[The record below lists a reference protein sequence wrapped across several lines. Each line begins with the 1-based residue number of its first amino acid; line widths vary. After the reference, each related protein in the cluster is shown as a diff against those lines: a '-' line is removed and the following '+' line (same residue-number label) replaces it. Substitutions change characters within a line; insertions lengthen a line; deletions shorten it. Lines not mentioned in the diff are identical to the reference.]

1 MSARFAIAIV
11 LIVSAGF
18 CWAQERASSH
28 HSTYETAQDL
38 SASDVLPEELL
49 QGEHYVVDDRVMND
63 GYLNYYTIR
72 SDYGDFEAAST
83 AILRIRI
90 REVAALAELDELSQ
104 TKVFIKA
111 MADAGVQRIVGVQQL
126 VMHPIQTAK
135 GLPSGI
141 GRMFK
146 RYSRKSKE
154 AAAATKEYMTKDS
167 GDDATATEE
176 EGAEKTAQAIS
187 LTERYFGVT
196 AAERKWCK
204 NLRVDPYSSNEILR
218 KAIGNVA
225 RADSLG
231 KTTVLLAGMA
241 IPYVGYV
248 NTVSE
253 AVWSED
259 IYALRDSNR
268 AALLATGA
276 DEALVD
282 EYLTSPWLSPTQQ
295 TLLTAAIVALDNV
308 DGRDGILWQ
317 ALNARGEIEV
327 GYLVRA
333 AGLLAWYHRNQAP
346 FASVSTE
353 LAIPGGV
360 TAEGKSVLLFPSDHV
375 YWTEQMAEA
384 AAEYHEVDRNESEHV
399 REIWILGTT
408 SDRAAEELLAL
419 GYDLHTD
426 FGEMVLPV
434 SDETEAT
441 Q

>member
-1 MSARFAIAIV
+1 MSARFALVILFV
-11 LIVSAGF
+11 LLTGL
-18 CWAQERASSH
+18 CQAQEPASS
-28 HSTYETAQDL
+28 SQSDFEVAKDLTAATL
-38 SASDVLPEELL
+38 LPEELL
-49 QGEHYVVDDRVMND
+49 RGEHHVVDDRVRND
-63 GYLNYYTIR
+63 GYLNYYTIH
-72 SDYGDFEAAST
+72 SEYGEFEAAST
-83 AILRIRI
+83 AMLRIRI
-90 REVAALAELDELSQ
+90 REIEALAELDELSH
-104 TKVFIKA
+104 TEVFITA

-135 GLPSGI
+135 GLPSGV

-154 AAAATKEYMTKDS
+154 AVAATKEYMIEDS
-167 GDDATATEE
+167 GDDPTMTKEE
-176 EGAEKTAQAIS
+176 NADQTAQAIS
-187 LTERYFGVT
+187 LTERYFGVSE
-196 AAERKWCK
+196 AERRWCK
-204 NLRVDPYSSNEILR
+204 KLRVDPYSSNEILT
-218 KAIGNVA
+218 KAIENVA
-225 RADSLG
+225 MADSLG

-259 IYALRDSNR
+259 PYALRDSNR

-276 DEALVD
+276 DESLVD

-317 ALNARGEIEV
+317 ALNARGETEV

-333 AGLLAWYHRNQAP
+333 AGLLAWYHRNKEP
-346 FASVSTE
+346 FVSVSTE

-360 TAEGKSVLLFPSDHV
+360 MAEGKSVLLFPSDHV
-375 YWTEQMAEA
+375 YWTELMAEA
-384 AAEYHEVDRNESEHV
+384 AMEYRAVGSDQNEDV
-399 REIWILGTT
+399 QEIWILGTT
-408 SDRAAEELLAL
+408 SDRVADELLAL

-426 FGEMVLPV
+426 FAEMVKPV
-434 SDETEAT
+434 AEKSEPGE
-441 Q
+441 

>member
-1 MSARFAIAIV
+1 MSARFPLVILFI
-11 LIVSAGF
+11 LSTGF
-18 CWAQERASSH
+18 CQAQEAVSSGELD
-28 HSTYETAQDL
+28 YEVAADL
-38 SASDVLPEELL
+38 SAAALLPEELL
-49 QGEHYVVDDRVMND
+49 RGDHYVVDDRVRND
-63 GYLNYYTIR
+63 GYLNYYTIH
-72 SDYGDFEAAST
+72 SEYGEFEAAST
-83 AILRIRI
+83 AVLRMRI
-90 REVAALAELDELSQ
+90 REVEALAELDELSH
-104 TKVFIKA
+104 TEVFITA
-111 MADAGVQRIVGVQQL
+111 MAEAGVQKIVGVQQL
-126 VMHPIQTAK
+126 VMHPIQTVK

-146 RYSRKSKE
+146 RYSRRSKE
-154 AAAATKEYMTKDS
+154 AAAATAEYMTKGNS
-167 GDDATATEE
+167 DDATATEE
-176 EGAEKTAQAIS
+176 EDAEKTAQAIS
-187 LTERYFGVT
+187 LNERYFGVSE
-196 AAERKWCK
+196 AERRWCEK
-204 NLRVDPYSSNEILR
+204 LRVDPYSSNEILR
-218 KAIGNVA
+218 KAIENVA

-248 NTVSE
+248 NTVSD
-253 AVWSED
+253 AVWSADPYE
-259 IYALRDSNR
+259 LRDSNR

-276 DEALVD
+276 DEALVG

-308 DGRDGILWQ
+308 DGRGGILWQ

-384 AAEYHEVDRNESEHV
+384 AAVYHKVDRNESEHV

-426 FGEMVLPV
+426 FAEMVLPV